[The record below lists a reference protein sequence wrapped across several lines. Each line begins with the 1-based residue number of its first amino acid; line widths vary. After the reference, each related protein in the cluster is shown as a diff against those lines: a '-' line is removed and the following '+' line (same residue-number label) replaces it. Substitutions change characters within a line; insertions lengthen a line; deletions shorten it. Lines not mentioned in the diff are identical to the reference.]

1 MISVHRVSSSKLLIK
16 FGELEQD
23 KIIVLINWIHR
34 IGKEKT
40 QRAVELLKE
49 VNKAA
54 TKARS
59 FYEAEKENTSKLN
72 EDLAKERSED
82 MVICTK
88 VVDSQHFK
96 EKYGKKLI
104 RN

>member
-1 MISVHRVSSSKLLIK
+1 MLSVRRVSSSKLLIK
-16 FGELEQD
+16 FGELEQN
-23 KIIVLINWIHR
+23 KIIVLINSIHR

-59 FYEAEKENTSKLN
+59 FYEAEKENDLKVD
-72 EDLAKERSED
+72 EDLTKERSED

-88 VVDSQHFK
+88 VVGCQYFN
-96 EKYGKKLI
+96 EKI
-104 RN
+104 